1 MRGTISTTGSTV
13 HVLVVPADEEI
24 VVARETAGV
33 VERAKVS
40 VNATH

>member
-1 MRGTISTTGSTV
+1 MRGLSLRRGSKV